1 MAVVPRTQPIS
12 LSGLIK
18 QTGLFRREEKSKAAT
33 MHTGFCYWVICKVSR
48 NMTKKKVTSWQLP
61 NF

>member
-12 LSGLIK
+12 LSGLMK
-18 QTGLFRREEKSKAAT
+18 QAGLFLKEKKSKAAT
-33 MHTGFCYWVICKVSR
+33 MHTGFRYWAIRKVSR
-48 NMTKKKVTSWQLP
+48 NTTKVTSWQLP